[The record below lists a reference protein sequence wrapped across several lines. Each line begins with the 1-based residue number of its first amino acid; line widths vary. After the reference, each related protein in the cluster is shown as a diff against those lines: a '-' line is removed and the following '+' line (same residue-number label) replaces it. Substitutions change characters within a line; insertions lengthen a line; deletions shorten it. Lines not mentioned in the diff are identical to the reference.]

1 MSCGKSDYFVK
12 NLNKFLISKNIN
24 LDLYPIDS
32 NKNSKFFKYSKKPF
46 KCPKINSKKF
56 ESFFFKY
63 LSKNQI
69 DLIMPFNDNDLKF
82 LKDNY
87 NKLNSKIKILAPSP
101 TKIYKF
107 LNKKFSNK
115 FLRNINLN
123 YVKLLNKKNIT
134 KKDFPIIV
142 KESGEINV
150 KTKGFKKF
158 NDLET
163 FQKFIKKKKSKNFI
177 FQNFYQKEKFKEYTI
192 DIMCNHIKNFY
203 FACSRERIK
212 TKNYVSVK
220 SKIVFNKKLNLQ
232 AIKIAKKINM
242 TGLLNI
248 QCFANKNFEKIYW
261 FDLNPRISGGIDFFI
276 QSNPSFF
283 RNFSYCV
290 LNKDINQKNCNIID
304 QKKILVSKNR

>member
-12 NLNKFLISKNIN
+12 NLNKFLISDNIN

-56 ESFFFKY
+56 KSFFFKY

-101 TKIYKF
+101 TKIYNF

-115 FLRNINLN
+115 FLRILN
-123 YVKLLNKKNIT
+123 FKKVRLLNKKNIT

-150 KTKGFKKF
+150 KTKGFKKL

-163 FQKFIKKKKSKNFI
+163 FQKFIKNKKSKNFI
-177 FQNFYQKEKFKEYTI
+177 F
-192 DIMCNHIKNFY
+192 
-203 FACSRERIK
+203 
-212 TKNYVSVK
+212 
-220 SKIVFNKKLNLQ
+220 
-232 AIKIAKKINM
+232 
-242 TGLLNI
+242 
-248 QCFANKNFEKIYW
+248 
-261 FDLNPRISGGIDFFI
+261 
-276 QSNPSFF
+276 
-283 RNFSYCV
+283 
-290 LNKDINQKNCNIID
+290 
-304 QKKILVSKNR
+304 